1 MRNITP
7 EMLAEFTS
15 KSVNPVFLAEL
26 FFDSGTLRLW
36 TGYGE
41 LVFNGETFFGGGNM
55 IGISQIQE
63 TQQLEAN
70 GIVCTL
76 SGIPQNLIALS
87 LAERSRGRPFR
98 LYLGGA
104 TSTRY
109 IATEDTPGRIELED
123 SSGYILLE
131 NQLIN
136 APKRIFSGLMDVIEI
151 TDGGDTSNLRLSV
164 ENILIMGRRSK
175 VRRYTSE
182 DQKRFYPNDK
192 GLDLINQLQDKEIV
206 W

>member
-1 MRNITP
+1 MRNISQG
-7 EMLAEFTS
+7 MLDEFTS
-15 KSVNPVFLAEL
+15 KSVNPIFLAEL

-41 LVFNGETFFGGGNM
+41 LEFNGETFFGGGNM
-55 IGISQIQE
+55 IGISQIDE

-87 LAERSRGRPFR
+87 LGERSRGRHFR

-104 TSTRY
+104 TSKRY
-109 IATEDTPGRIELED
+109 IATEQDEGRIELENGD
-123 SSGYILLE
+123 GYILLE
-131 NQLIN
+131 NQLID

-151 TDGGDTSNLRLSV
+151 TDSGDTSNLRLSV

-175 VRRYTSE
+175 VRRYTPE

-192 GLDLINQLQDKEIV
+192 GFDLINQLQDKEVV